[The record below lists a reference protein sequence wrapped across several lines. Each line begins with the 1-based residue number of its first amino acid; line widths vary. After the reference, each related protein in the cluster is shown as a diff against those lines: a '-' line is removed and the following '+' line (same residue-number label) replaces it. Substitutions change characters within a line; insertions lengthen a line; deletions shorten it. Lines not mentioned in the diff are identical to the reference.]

1 MLIPRCQCEDIQ
13 IAFKIGC
20 INNHN
25 SVAKKTKK
33 KKRQIFIKEKLS
45 KSENKQIVQSLQEL
59 INVY

>member
-25 SVAKKTKK
+25 SVAKKKK
-33 KKRQIFIKEKLS
+33 KKKKADIHQGKTVKVRE
-45 KSENKQIVQSLQEL
+45 
-59 INVY
+59 